1 MELVNVFLNAD
12 TANYQLL
19 IMAKIYFLVQI
30 GWILMTEPV
39 TAKREQV
46 SKKEED
52 KEDNTSVQEIM
63 VSDYKTISK

>member
-1 MELVNVFLNAD
+1 MTEN
-12 TANYQLL
+12 
-19 IMAKIYFLVQI
+19 IIAKIKYIQI